1 MKDSYKT
8 IVKPTEEILYKE
20 RGSKFYGHAFP
31 LRSDEEV
38 NELIAALRNKHPKAG
53 HHCYAWKLGADDNNY
68 RANDDGEPSHSA
80 GDPIL
85 GQINSYE
92 LSDILVV
99 VSRIFGG
106 TKLGVGGL
114 ISAYRE
120 TAKITLETADLRLRT
135 ITAAIEIKFEYPQMS
150 QVMRFIDEANYK
162 IASQELT
169 ASCLITINV
178 PASQQ
183 ESIAAQINKMY
194 PIQAK
199 SLETL

>member
-1 MKDSYKT
+1 MADSYKT
-8 IVKPTEEILYKE
+8 IIAPTDEILYKD
-20 RGSKFYGHAFP
+20 RGSKFYGYAFP
-31 LRSDEEV
+31 LENDQEV
-38 NELIAALRNKHPKAG
+38 NALIAPLRNRHPKAG
-53 HHCYAWKLGADDNNY
+53 HHCYAWKLGADEHNY

-120 TAKITLETADLRLRT
+120 TAKLTLENAVIKWRT
-135 ITAAIEIKFEYPQMS
+135 ITAPVLINFEYPQMS
-150 QVMRFIDEANYK
+150 QVMRFIDENNYK
-162 IASQELT
+162 MEHQELT
-169 ASCLITINV
+169 TTCSIIIAV
-178 PASQQ
+178 PVSIQ
-183 ESIAAQINKMY
+183 EKVIEDINKMY
-194 PIQAK
+194 PITAVVPD
-199 SLETL
+199 